1 MNSFEKKIIISTTP
15 INQRIWTEGM
25 PETNAEGIRSTFQMK
40 EHSDT
45 SNKIFNGLL
54 YSFEL
59 GADPKR
65 FIVSSEIFKG
75 ESTLLRTNNAFIE
88 NFGQLDWVT
97 DFQSPNQWND
107 DPFPIDKCGDALKLG
122 VNKVGITIL
131 YNPNIS
137 YKDATLKN
145 AIDSMNDSMKL
156 THQKLIIYLK
166 IIHEES
172 KENNDL
178 MVLESIRQLQDADL
192 NPDSWILELNGNE
205 DTASLISSQAQIDD
219 RLNTSVVLKINDLEQ
234 MQKSL
239 EVLASTIGIKGILL
253 DFNVWQNFIQ
263 KLENNIESTNFEQII
278 ADKILEILKR
288 LDYIN
293 SSMNF

>member
-1 MNSFEKKIIISTTP
+1 MNNLEKKILISTTP
-15 INQRIWTEGM
+15 INQRIWKEGM
-25 PETNAEGIRSTFQMK
+25 SETNAEEIRSTLQMK
-40 EHSDT
+40 EHSET

-75 ESTLLRTNNAFIE
+75 ESTLLRTNNAFLE
-88 NFGQLDWVT
+88 NIGQLDWVT
-97 DFQSPNQWND
+97 DLQGDQWDN
-107 DPFPIDKCGDALKLG
+107 DPFPIDKCGDALRLG
-122 VNKVGITIL
+122 VNKIEITIL
-131 YNPNIS
+131 YNPNIH
-137 YKDATLKN
+137 YKHATLQH
-145 AIDSMNDSMKL
+145 AIDSINDSMKL
-156 THQKLIIYLK
+156 THQKLTVFLK
-166 IIHEES
+166 IINQES

-178 MVLESIRQLQDADL
+178 LVLESIRQLQDEHL
-192 NPDSWILELNGNE
+192 NPDSWIFELNGNE
-205 DTASLISSQAQIDD
+205 DTASLISSQAQIDE
-219 RLNTSVVLKINDLEQ
+219 RLHTSVILKINNLEQ

-239 EVLASTIGIKGILL
+239 ELLASTIGIQGILL
-253 DFNVWQNFIQ
+253 DFKVWENFII
-263 KLENNIESTNFEQII
+263 KLENNIESKNFEQII